1 MPTPRR
7 RPEPAPTRGGGRG
20 AVRRRAS
27 HSLEAV
33 VEATVAILDEE
44 GDSALTFRS
53 LAARLGGG
61 VGSIYWYVS
70 SKDELLD
77 RAADSVLASVV
88 ERPETYVDSDD
99 PLADLRRL
107 AIALFDVVA
116 ERQWLASYFMRNTGT
131 QPNGLRVFERMG
143 QHVLRLHL
151 TPQQTFDAVG
161 AVLGF
166 VIGTA
171 ADLSTQP
178 PQEVLDGTLD
188 RDAYTA
194 DVAREWRELDPQEF
208 PFLHTVLD
216 VFAHHDDRDQF
227 IAGLDLLLTGL
238 RHQAGQARD

>member
-1 MPTPRR
+1 M
-7 RPEPAPTRGGGRG
+7 
-20 AVRRRAS
+20 S

-33 VEATVAILDEE
+33 VEGAVAILDES
-44 GDSALTFRS
+44 GDPALTFRS

-70 SKDELLD
+70 SRDELLD
-77 RAADSVLASVV
+77 RAADSVLASVL

-99 PLADLRRL
+99 PLTDLRRL
-107 AIALFDVVA
+107 AITLFDVVA
-116 ERQWLASYFMRNTGT
+116 ERHWLASYFMRNTGT

-178 PQEVLDGTLD
+178 PQEVLDGTVD

-194 DVAREWRELDPQEF
+194 DVAQEWEALDPDEY
-208 PFLHTVLD
+208 PFLHTVLSI
-216 VFAHHDDRDQF
+216 FATHDDRDQF
-227 IAGLDLLLTGL
+227 VAGLDLLLAGL
-238 RHQAGQARD
+238 RQQAEQAAG